1 MDHQGAVV
9 QTYLKKYA
17 KPNSAGRHDN
27 KYSLLANVSASMFVW
42 IKYIIIRV
50 HSRCKDIVECATKIQ
65 GRDAKSVDVIFMI
78 FALKSGMEVPYFPVY
93 KRPLCIRDPSI
104 FRQNFQEKSFL
115 VIKRLTPMYK
125 RPPIFKVKIMNK
137 KGSLIHGK
145 IR

>member
-1 MDHQGAVV
+1 MNDS
-9 QTYLKKYA
+9 YKL
-17 KPNSAGRHDN
+17 
-27 KYSLLANVSASMFVW
+27 
-42 IKYIIIRV
+42 
-50 HSRCKDIVECATKIQ
+50 
-65 GRDAKSVDVIFMI
+65 
-78 FALKSGMEVPYFPVY
+78 PYFPVY

-145 IR
+145 IQYVESAPFSINTGLDPSYFVSKRCYQLLA